1 MQWGWHVVEGE
12 EVVAECVCDSL
23 RDWLEFLVKLG
34 GTYEVCDDPRRM
46 MFGMRKIDGGTR
58 VMVRI
63 ARLGSS
69 EKWNLTVPREFK
81 DLLRTSQG
89 RDKLAWVLSVG
100 DHCLEF

>member
-1 MQWGWHVVEGE
+1 VSGEGPGE
-12 EVVAECVCDSL
+12 EMVAECVCDSF
-23 RDWLEFLVKLG
+23 RVWLEFLVKLG

-46 MFGMRKIDGGTR
+46 LFGMRKVEGGTR

-69 EKWNLTVPREFK
+69 EEWNLTLPRGFK
-81 DLLRTSQG
+81 DLLRTSGG